1 MGIGKFAQAL
11 PLRRSRRV
19 RGEGLYLRVDE
30 GSTGSRRDTQ
40 NVRLREE
47 ALAILRTRTVCITV
61 NLSIIILSAINKTLE
76 ESGDF
81 LTRIL

>member
-1 MGIGKFAQAL
+1 MLQELMGIGKFAQAL

-47 ALAILRTRTVCITV
+47 ALAILRTVCITV
-61 NLSIIILSAINKTLE
+61 SLSIITPSAINTTIE
-76 ESGDF
+76 EQ
-81 LTRIL
+81 

>member
-1 MGIGKFAQAL
+1 MLQELMGIGKFAQPL

-19 RGEGLYLRVDE
+19 RGEGVYLRVDE

-47 ALAILRTRTVCITV
+47 ALAILRTVCITV
-61 NLSIIILSAINKTLE
+61 SLSIITPSAINTTIE
-76 ESGDF
+76 EQ
-81 LTRIL
+81 

>member
-1 MGIGKFAQAL
+1 MLQELMGIVKFAQPL

-47 ALAILRTRTVCITV
+47 ALAIFCGRCVLQ
-61 NLSIIILSAINKTLE
+61 SICQL
-76 ESGDF
+76 
-81 LTRIL
+81 